1 MNRSFSKLRHIQ
13 ESNILLEKRL
23 MNESHNEEVD
33 ESYWNKLFGSPTIK
47 DATHDSLRGQG
58 HSHTSKDESNELYV
72 VFKGQNFYPSDIEYA
87 DPNDMGEIPRIED
100 DKLIVANPTW
110 SL

>member
-1 MNRSFSKLRHIQ
+1 
-13 ESNILLEKRL
+13 

>member
-1 MNRSFSKLRHIQ
+1 MYKKFILT
-13 ESNILLEKRL
+13 ESEKEQILKMHETSGYKKPL
-23 MNESHNEEVD
+23 N

-47 DATHDSLRGQG
+47 DAAHDSLRGQG
-58 HSHTSKDESNELYV
+58 HSHTGKDESNELYV
-72 VFKGQNFYPSDIEYA
+72 VFQGQNFYPSDIEYA
-87 DPNDMGEIPRIED
+87 DPNDMGEIPRIEG

>member
-1 MNRSFSKLRHIQ
+1 MNRSYSKLRHIQ

-23 MNESHNEEVD
+23 MKDKIN
-33 ESYWNKLFGSPTIK
+33 ESYWDKIFGSPTIK

-58 HSHTSKDESNELYV
+58 HSHTGKDESNELYV
-72 VFKGQNFYPSDIEYA
+72 VFQGQNFYPSDIEYA
-87 DPNDMGEIPRIED
+87 EPNDMGEIPRIEG
-100 DKLIVANPTW
+100 DKLIVANPSW